1 MAKEVKEKWFLKA
14 VIKAVII
21 IVALTVVASLILK
34 GITQHNKEIE
44 VPNLNGLSIGA
55 AQTVAQ
61 QSEVRIEV
69 TDSVYMKRL
78 PRGSVFS
85 QKPAAGSH
93 VKKGRRIL
101 LTINAVEPKKVKMP
115 NLVGY
120 SLRQAKTVLL
130 SKGLKVGKLIYKEDI
145 ATDNVL
151 GQQIKGK
158 EISAGKEIET
168 ESQIDLILGL
178 DPNNS
183 TTFVPHLAG
192 YKYDI
197 AADNITEHSLNVG
210 TVRYDETV
218 KTFEDSTNA
227 VVYKQSPEYDPEAPC
242 PMGTPV
248 DISLTVSQAK
258 LTSFEQ

>member
-1 MAKEVKEKWFLKA
+1 MAKKVKEKWFLKA
-14 VIKAVII
+14 VIKAAVI
-21 IVALTVVASLILK
+21 IVALVVAASLILK

-44 VPNLNGLSIGA
+44 VPDFNALSIEA
-55 AQTVAQ
+55 AQAVAQ

-85 QKPAAGSH
+85 QNPEAGSH

-101 LTINAVEPKKVKMP
+101 LTINAVEPKKVKVP

-151 GQQIKGK
+151 GQQIKGR
-158 EISAGKEIET
+158 EIPAGKEIET

-178 DPNNS
+178 DPNNN

-192 YKYDI
+192 FKYDI
-197 AADNITEHSLNVG
+197 AADNITEHSLNIG

-218 KTFEDSTNA
+218 RTFEDSTNA
-227 VVYKQSPEYDPEAPC
+227 VVYRQFPEYDPEVPY